1 MNDPQERRSPPEVG
15 DEVCL
20 GGHPH
25 SSIDTS
31 TAAQR
36 IRLLAHLQHDAI
48 DTITAR
54 SLLNIMHPA
63 MRVKEL
69 RAKGYSVQTLRFDR
83 HDDQGRI
90 HRRVAVYSLIGG
102 AA

>member
-1 MNDPQERRSPPEVG
+1 MNDPQERRSPHEVG

-25 SSIDTS
+25 SSTS

-36 IRLLAHLQHDAI
+36 IRLLAHLRHEAI

-54 SLLNIMHPA
+54 RELNIMHPA

-69 RAKGYSVQTLRFDR
+69 RAKGYSVKTLRVDR

-90 HRRVAVYSLIGG
+90 HRGVAVYTLIGG

>member
-1 MNDPQERRSPPEVG
+1 
-15 DEVCL
+15 
-20 GGHPH
+20 
-25 SSIDTS
+25 
-31 TAAQR
+31 
-36 IRLLAHLQHDAI
+36 
-48 DTITAR
+48 
-54 SLLNIMHPA
+54 MHPA